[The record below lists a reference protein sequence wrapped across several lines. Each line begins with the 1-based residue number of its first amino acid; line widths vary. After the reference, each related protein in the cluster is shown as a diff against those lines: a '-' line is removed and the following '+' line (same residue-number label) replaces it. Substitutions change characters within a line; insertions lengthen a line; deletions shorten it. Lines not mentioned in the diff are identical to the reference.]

1 MYIMPGVVEVVSNL
15 FRPYYNYLLILISII
30 IAVLVARYAYATYYK
45 KTVDNKFA
53 NVANANR
60 RNKEAEIM
68 FFHVDWCPHCKT
80 ALPEWN
86 NFKKQFNEK
95 EMNGRVIRCKDI
107 DCTKENS
114 DVTSLINT
122 YTIESYPTVKL
133 LKDGKTIDFDS
144 KITSHTLEQFVNT
157 MLVD

>member
-1 MYIMPGVVEVVSNL
+1 MPGVVEVVSNL
-15 FRPYYNYLLILISII
+15 FRPYYNYVLVLICII
-30 IAVLVARYAYATYYK
+30 IFVALAQYAYANYYK
-45 KTVDNKFA
+45 KTADNKFA

-60 RNKEAEIM
+60 RNKESDIM

-80 ALPEWN
+80 ALP
-86 NFKKQFNEK
+86 
-95 EMNGRVIRCKDI
+95 

-122 YTIESYPTVKL
+122 YSIESYPTVKL
-133 LKDGKTIDFDS
+133 LKDNKTIDFDS

>member
-15 FRPYYNYLLILISII
+15 FRPYYNYVLVLICII
-30 IAVLVARYAYATYYK
+30 IFVALAQYAYANYYK
-45 KTVDNKFA
+45 KTADNKFA

-60 RNKEAEIM
+60 RNKESDIM

-86 NFKKQFNEK
+86 NFKKQYDNK
-95 EMNGRVIRCKDI
+95 EINGRVIKCKDI

-122 YTIESYPTVKL
+122 YSIESYPTVKL
-133 LKDGKTIDFDS
+133 LKDNKTIDFDS